1 MAQTHNE
8 PSHGM
13 TLYRLRDAA
22 VIARVMQE
30 LVEQQAV
37 LSLYAAQSDQGLEV
51 ADHAPPLALASLRR
65 TDVSQ
70 SALVLQ
76 IPRQTQPMPPRLIG
90 IANMTAGVR
99 VQCAVEG
106 IWNEAADAWVLQ
118 AAWPNELLQLQRRRH
133 QRFPVPLG
141 QNYTASF
148 MFGRK
153 RCVLDIHDISEQ
165 GLALRGSRTETAM
178 LFMGRTLPKVELY
191 LGAEKGVIA
200 VDVQV
205 RSRRSYCS
213 FLLGPQVLVGV
224 SIARI
229 SQYDRKTLD
238 EILSIGIHRLS
249 IF

>member
-8 PSHGM
+8 PFHGM
-13 TLYRLRDAA
+13 TLYRLSDAA

-51 ADHAPPLALASLRR
+51 AADAPPLALASLRS

-99 VQCAVEG
+99 VQCAVQG
-106 IWNEAADAWVLQ
+106 IWSETSDAWVLQ
-118 AAWPNELLQLQRRRH
+118 AAWPDELLQLQRRRH

-153 RCVLDIHDISEQ
+153 RCVLDIDDLSLGGI
-165 GLALRGSRTETAM
+165 ALRGTRTDTAM
-178 LFMGRTLPKVELY
+178 LFLGRELPQVTLKLANHDI
-191 LGAEKGVIA
+191 LRASLK
-200 VDVQV
+200 V
-205 RSRRSYCS
+205 RSRRSYRS
-213 FLLGPQVLVGV
+213 FLLGEQVLVGC
-224 SIARI
+224 SME
-229 SQYDRKTLD
+229 SMD
-238 EILSIGIHRLS
+238 EEDQASLHSLLAEGVQMPQA
-249 IF
+249 

>member
-37 LSLYAAQSDQGLEV
+37 LSLYAAQSDQGLVV
-51 ADHAPPLALASLRR
+51 ADHALPLALASLRS

-76 IPRQTQPMPPRLIG
+76 IPRQTQPLPPRLIG

-106 IWNEAADAWVLQ
+106 AWNEAADAWVLQ
-118 AAWPNELLQLQRRRH
+118 AAWPDELLQLQRRRH

-153 RCVLDIHDISEQ
+153 RCVLDIDDLSLGGI
-165 GLALRGSRTETAM
+165 ALRGTRADTAM
-178 LFMGRTLPKVELY
+178 LFLGRELPQVTLKLASHDI
-191 LGAEKGVIA
+191 LRASLK
-200 VDVQV
+200 V
-205 RSRRSYCS
+205 RSRRSYRS
-213 FLLGPQVLVGV
+213 FLLGEQVLVGCSMESMDEEDQV
-224 SIARI
+224 SLHSLLAAGV
-229 SQYDRKTLD
+229 QMPQA
-238 EILSIGIHRLS
+238 
-249 IF
+249 

>member
-8 PSHGM
+8 PSLGM

-51 ADHAPPLALASLRR
+51 ADHAPPLALASLRS

-76 IPRQTQPMPPRLIG
+76 IPRQTQPLPPRLIG

-106 IWNEAADAWVLQ
+106 AWNEAADAWVLQ
-118 AAWPNELLQLQRRRH
+118 AAWPDELLQLQRRRH

-153 RCVLDIHDISEQ
+153 RCVLDIDDLSLGGI
-165 GLALRGSRTETAM
+165 ALRGTRADTAM
-178 LFMGRTLPKVELY
+178 LFLGRELPQVTLKLANHDI
-191 LGAEKGVIA
+191 LRASLK
-200 VDVQV
+200 V
-205 RSRRSYCS
+205 RSRRSYRS
-213 FLLGPQVLVGV
+213 FLLGEQVLVGC
-224 SIARI
+224 SIE
-229 SQYDRKTLD
+229 SMD
-238 EILSIGIHRLS
+238 EEDQASLHSLLAAGVQMPQA
-249 IF
+249 

>member
-51 ADHAPPLALASLRR
+51 ADHAPPLALASLRC

-90 IANMTAGVR
+90 IANMGAGVR

-106 IWNEAADAWVLQ
+106 TWNEAADAWVLQ
-118 AAWPNELLQLQRRRH
+118 ATWPDELLQLQRRRH

-153 RCVLDIHDISEQ
+153 RCVLDIDDLSLGGI
-165 GLALRGSRTETAM
+165 ALRGTRADTAM
-178 LFMGRTLPKVELY
+178 LFLGRELPQVTLKLANHDILRASLKVRL
-191 LGAEKGVIA
+191 
-200 VDVQV
+200 
-205 RSRRSYCS
+205 RRSYRS
-213 FLLGPQVLVGV
+213 FLLGEQVLVGC
-224 SIARI
+224 SIE
-229 SQYDRKTLD
+229 SMDEEDRASLHS
-238 EILSIGIHRLS
+238 LLAAGVQMPQA
-249 IF
+249 

>member
-76 IPRQTQPMPPRLIG
+76 IPRQTQPLPPRLIG
-90 IANMTAGVR
+90 IANMGAGVR

-118 AAWPNELLQLQRRRH
+118 AAWPDELLQLQRRRH

-153 RCVLDIHDISEQ
+153 RCVLDIDDLSLGGI
-165 GLALRGSRTETAM
+165 ALRGTRADTAM
-178 LFMGRTLPKVELY
+178 LFLGRELPQVTLKLANHDI
-191 LGAEKGVIA
+191 LRASLK
-200 VDVQV
+200 V
-205 RSRRSYCS
+205 RSRRSYRS
-213 FLLGPQVLVGV
+213 FLLGEQVLVGC
-224 SIARI
+224 SIEAM
-229 SQYDRKTLD
+229 D
-238 EILSIGIHRLS
+238 EDDQASLHSLLAAGVQMPQA
-249 IF
+249 